1 MRDTK
6 KHRKNTKNTSLF
18 QGLEPDANPEEPT
31 QRKKV
36 PKGAR
41 KTNLKDGSAFEP
53 KSPII
58 SKHMPKLNLLIDTQ
72 KT

>member
-6 KHRKNTKNTSLF
+6 KHRKNTSLF
-18 QGLEPDANPEEPT
+18 QGLEPDPNPGEPT

-36 PKGAR
+36 PKGALNA
-41 KTNLKDGSAFEP
+41 KLKDGAAFEP

-58 SKHMPKLNLLIDTQ
+58 SKYIPKI
-72 KT
+72 